1 MRIRDLSFGDA
12 LRDAI
17 SQNLETFAPRMAA
30 EPGHAAAVAFTL
42 VEADDQAV
50 FLLTQRAMHLR
61 NHPGQFA
68 LPGGRIDPGESAETA
83 ALRELEEEVGI
94 ALPPESVLGRLDDF
108 VTRSG
113 FAITPVIVW
122 AEDAAVSPNPAEV
135 HAVFRIPISDLDRDD
150 GPHLTRIP
158 QSDRPVLSMPLLGD
172 FVHAPTAVFLY
183 QFREVALRGQPTR
196 VDHFEQPLFA
206 WR

>member
-1 MRIRDLSFGDA
+1 MRIRDLRFGDV
-12 LRDAI
+12 LRHAI
-17 SQNLETFAPRMAA
+17 VENLMAF
-30 EPGHAAAVAFTL
+30 EPQVAADPGKAAAVAFTL
-42 VEADDQAV
+42 LEAGGEAA

-68 LPGGRIDPGESAETA
+68 LPGGRIDPGESAEVA
-83 ALRELEEEVGI
+83 ALRELEEEVHVS
-94 ALPPESVLGRLDDF
+94 LSEDSVLGRLDDF

-122 AEDAAVSPNPAEV
+122 ADGVEPIRNPDEV
-135 HAVFRIPISDLDRDD
+135 HAIFRVPVRELDRDD
-150 GPHLTRIP
+150 APHLTQIP

-183 QFREVALRGQPTR
+183 QFREVALRGRSTR
-196 VDHFEQPLFA
+196 VDHYEQPLFA
-206 WR
+206 WK

>member
-1 MRIRDLSFGDA
+1 MRIRDLSFGDT
-12 LRDAI
+12 LRAAIARNLSSFEPQVAADA
-17 SQNLETFAPRMAA
+17 
-30 EPGHAAAVAFTL
+30 GKAAAVAFTL
-42 VEADDQAV
+42 IEADGEAA

-68 LPGGRIDPGESAETA
+68 LPGGRIDPGESPEVA
-83 ALRELEEEVGI
+83 ALRELEEEVAI
-94 ALPPESVLGRLDDF
+94 SLPAASVLGRLDDF

-113 FAITPVIVW
+113 FAITPVVVW
-122 AEDAAVSPNPAEV
+122 ADRVEPQRNPDEV
-135 HAVFRIPISDLDRDD
+135 HAVFRVLVRELDRDD
-150 GPHLTRIP
+150 APHLTRIP

-183 QFREVALRGQPTR
+183 QFREVALRGESTR